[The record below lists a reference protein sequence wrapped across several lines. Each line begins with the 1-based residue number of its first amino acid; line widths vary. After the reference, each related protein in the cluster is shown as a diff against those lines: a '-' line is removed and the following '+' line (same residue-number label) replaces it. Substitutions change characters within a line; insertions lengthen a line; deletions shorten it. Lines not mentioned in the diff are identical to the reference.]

1 MTSLRLR
8 PGVHYA
14 PIEDG
19 VYFSSARA
27 TFVMRGPAR
36 LFRVVDVCLPLMEDG
51 ADLNDLVAA
60 LGTPAAW
67 PVVTRLAE
75 ALDSRGLVLHLDQLQ
90 VPEPAPAERE
100 RFPETL
106 AYLETFRDDPYG
118 DFRRIRK
125 ARVLLAGPA
134 DALGPAARGLVRA
147 GVGQVLIATDEPDRL
162 AGLASR
168 HPEVRLMLP
177 KSGGPQSLITTA
189 RPHAAVIFSGD
200 SFPFE
205 ALHQL
210 PLDCVV
216 VPVRLGKDVA
226 VVGPAT
232 SRADNGRGI
241 DELWARAAQWCRLDG
256 DDLLVRPSGDLL
268 AGALAG
274 QATIDALVGL
284 NPGRVHVV
292 HGPDLSSDSITPTLA
307 AGSAYDQPTEFRD
320 GVPVPSAERPT
331 SWTASVSGR
340 WTGLFG
346 LNVPGDLPQMPL
358 ALTFAEGRTQFFEGR
373 ALGFGPDQET
383 STSEAGLDAL
393 RQHCAVVERTDPGP
407 CLGQSAVAAAA
418 VDRARWLL
426 DGALRLL
433 ARVPAEHHPVEWLGL
448 DDGAARRM
456 ARALEEHEL
465 TPIRLGRRQVP
476 GFGWT
481 LVSVADRRSGALLGG
496 GWGPTPAVASLAAL
510 SAAMATQ
517 QVRRTVD
524 PGYGA
529 RAAEPGF
536 LAHLHEPYVDDLAAQ
551 VGGWLHA
558 GSRRLR
564 GRRLARDPVTGPLA
578 AWCGTVWLDD

>member
-1 MTSLRLR
+1 MKSLRLR

-14 PIEDG
+14 PVEDG

-36 LFRVVDVCLPLMEDG
+36 LFRVVDICLPLLEDG
-51 ADLNDLVAA
+51 ADLDDLVAA
-60 LGTPAAW
+60 LGTPAAR

-75 ALDSRGLVLHLDQLQ
+75 ALDSRGLVLHLDQLP

-106 AYLETFRDDPYG
+106 AYLETYRDDPYA

-134 DALGPAARGLVRA
+134 DALGPAARGVVRA
-147 GVGQVLIATDEPDRL
+147 GAGQVMIATDEPERL

-168 HPEVRLMLP
+168 HPEVRLLLHDE
-177 KSGGPQSLITTA
+177 GTPQSLISTA
-189 RPHAAVIFSGD
+189 RPHAAVIFSED

-205 ALHQL
+205 AVHRL
-210 PLDCVV
+210 PVDCVV

-232 SRADNGRGI
+232 ERADNGRRV
-241 DELWARAAQWCRLDG
+241 EALWDRAARWCRLDG

-274 QATIDALVGL
+274 QATIDALIGR
-284 NPGRVHVV
+284 NPGRIHVV
-292 HGPDLSSDSITPTLA
+292 HGPDLSSDSITPALTA
-307 AGSAYDQPTEFRD
+307 AFAYDPPTEFRG
-320 GVPVPSAERPT
+320 GVACPAAERPAI
-331 SWTASVSGR
+331 WTASVSGR

-346 LNVPGDLPQMPL
+346 VKVPGDLPQMPL

-373 ALGFGPDQET
+373 ALGFGPDQQA

-393 RQHCAVVERTDPGP
+393 RQHCATLERTNPGP
-407 CLGQSAVAAAA
+407 WPGPSAVAAAA
-418 VDRARWLL
+418 VDRSRWLL

-433 ARVPAEHHPVEWLGL
+433 ARVPAEDHPVDWPGL
-448 DDGAARRM
+448 DDVEARRM
-456 ARALEEHEL
+456 GRAMEEHEL
-465 TPIRLGRRQVP
+465 TPIRLCRRQVP

-481 LVSVADRRSGALLGG
+481 LVSVTDRRSGALLGG

-524 PGYGA
+524 PGYEAGG
-529 RAAEPGF
+529 AEPGF
-536 LAHLHEPYVDDLAAQ
+536 LAHLHEPYVDDLATQ
-551 VGGWLHA
+551 VGVWLHA

-564 GRRLARDPVTGPLA
+564 GRRLARDPVAGPLA